1 MTDAAPPP
9 RMTSYRPYLLRALYE
24 WILDNGMTP
33 YVLVDARRPGVR
45 VPPFA
50 VQDGRVTFNI
60 APRAVVGLGIAD
72 DAIPFS
78 ARFSGVSYTIRV
90 PVGAVLAIHARETG
104 QGMALPEEPYPED
117 EAEDDLAEAAP
128 EGAAPEEAEAAPGPD
143 DGDGGDDTPPPRR
156 GSHLRVVK

>member
-9 RMTSYRPYLLRALYE
+9 RMTSHRPYLLRALYE

-33 YVLVDARRPGVR
+33 YILVDARRPGVR

-50 VQDGRVTFNI
+50 VQDGKVTLNI
-60 APRAVVGLGIAD
+60 APRAVVALEIAD
-72 DAIPFS
+72 DAITFT
-78 ARFSGVSYTIRV
+78 ARFSGVSYPIRV
-90 PVGAVLAIHARETG
+90 PVGAVLVIHARETG

-117 EAEDDLAEAAP
+117 EAEDDLAEASL
-128 EGAAPEEAEAAPGPD
+128 AADDAEAGDAATQGPD
-143 DGDGGDDTPPPRR
+143 GDDDAPPPRR

>member
-9 RMTSYRPYLLRALYE
+9 RMTSHRPYLLRALYE

-50 VQDGRVTFNI
+50 VQDGRVTLNI
-60 APRAVVGLGIAD
+60 APRAVVGLEIAD
-72 DAIPFS
+72 DAITFT
-78 ARFSGVSYTIRV
+78 ARFSGVSYPIRV
-90 PVGAVLAIHARETG
+90 PVGAVLVIHARETG

-117 EAEDDLAEAAP
+117 EAQDDLDEAAL
-128 EGAAPEEAEAAPGPD
+128 EAGVEADDGAEPGPGD
-143 DGDGGDDTPPPRR
+143 DGDDTPPPRR
-156 GSHLRVVK
+156 GGHLRVVK